1 MLVFGGGIFFSKQ
14 FCWHVGNRPQ
24 IEKTPHQLHQKII
37 WPNLWFL
44 RHQRFLEPVIN
55 FARQSM
61 VTKLFLNGHFVSVSP
76 TVFFR
81 HKQRVL
87 FYTIIAMGWLAWL
100 TGTWAAFPSRF
111 WTKKSISLT
120 NLLDV
125 LKLDNTPFRLK
136 RIPYSAVTS
145 LICFFFPSQNIS
157 KSSVA
162 RMGSHRRWRLRFC
175 QRKRLGDS
183 TSFNKSSILTAP
195 CWRAT
200 GLLWINPWVN
210 EFSVTSICDKNF
222 EEFFSFSFSWI
233 SRVSQIFLVCL
244 SDHYPRV
251 DQSPAENR
259 ALY

>member
-1 MLVFGGGIFFSKQ
+1 MAQNG
-14 FCWHVGNRPQ
+14 WHLINCTT
-24 IEKTPHQLHQKII
+24 KKK

-55 FARQSM
+55 FARPSM
-61 VTKLFLNGHFVSVSP
+61 VTKLFSNGHFLFP
-76 TVFFR
+76 FLLRLFR

-87 FYTIIAMGWLAWL
+87 FYAIIAMGWLAWL

-136 RIPYSAVTS
+136 RIPYSAVIS
-145 LICFFFPSQNIS
+145 LICLFFPSQNIS

-183 TSFNKSSILTAP
+183 TSFNKSSIFTAP

-200 GLLWINPWVN
+200 GFLWINSWLN
-210 EFSVTSICDKNF
+210 EFSVTSHKYL
-222 EEFFSFSFSWI
+222 
-233 SRVSQIFLVCL
+233 R
-244 SDHYPRV
+244 
-251 DQSPAENR
+251 
-259 ALY
+259 

>member
-1 MLVFGGGIFFSKQ
+1 
-14 FCWHVGNRPQ
+14 
-24 IEKTPHQLHQKII
+24 
-37 WPNLWFL
+37 
-44 RHQRFLEPVIN
+44 
-55 FARQSM
+55 
-61 VTKLFLNGHFVSVSP
+61 
-76 TVFFR
+76 
-81 HKQRVL
+81 
-87 FYTIIAMGWLAWL
+87 MGWLAWL

-125 LKLDNTPFRLK
+125 LKLDNTPFRLR

-200 GLLWINPWVN
+200 GFLWINSWLN

-233 SRVSQIFLVCL
+233 SRVSQMFLVCL
-244 SDHYPRV
+244 SEHYPRV
-251 DQSPAENR
+251 DQSPAENW